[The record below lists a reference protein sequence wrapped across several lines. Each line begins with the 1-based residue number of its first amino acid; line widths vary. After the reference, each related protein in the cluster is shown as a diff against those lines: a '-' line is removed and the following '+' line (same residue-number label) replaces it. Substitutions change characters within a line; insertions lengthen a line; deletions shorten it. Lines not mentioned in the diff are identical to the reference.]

1 MPKSK
6 KPKIRN
12 RYSIGEWYGT
22 GFESL
27 TASERF
33 TRAKI
38 ECDANA
44 ILGADC
50 PFQKDAKCNKKG
62 GVCSL
67 RQYQQVGDGPVVG
80 LGPVITTCPQRFL
93 ESKNIFRWVGETLLQ
108 TNEPVVLSEIGFLDR
123 LHPENEELPVIGL
136 N

>member
-1 MPKSK
+1 MAKLR

-12 RYSIGEWYGT
+12 RYSIGEWYGA

-27 TASERF
+27 NPAERF
-33 TRAKI
+33 KRATI
-38 ECDANA
+38 EFEANA
-44 ILGADC
+44 IIGAIC

-67 RQYQQVGDGPVVG
+67 RQYQQIADGPVSG
-80 LGPVITTCPQRFL
+80 TGPVITTCPQRFL
-93 ESKNIFRWVGETLLQ
+93 EANTIYRWVGETLLQ
-108 TNEPVVLSEIGFLDR
+108 TKDPIVLSEIGFLDR
-123 LHPENEELPVIGL
+123 LRPEETQAVGL